1 MDGRKRLTFE
11 EFMKMPRK
19 EQNVRYRDLSDHDK
33 FRARLADVTISG
45 PEVLCNYCAHYYGFD
60 KCDAYPEGIPKEVD
74 EQLVKNPE
82 YPCSD
87 KYKFENLGHLW
98 CEKKTVKDQ

>member
-45 PEVLCNYCAHYYGFD
+45 SEVLCNSCAHYRGYG
-60 KCDAYPEGIPKEVD
+60 KCDAYPENIPNAVMDEVEKDIQYQCAEGYCYEKGIPYGER
-74 EQLVKNPE
+74 
-82 YPCSD
+82 
-87 KYKFENLGHLW
+87 
-98 CEKKTVKDQ
+98 